1 MRVSILMPCL
11 NEAETIE
18 ECIKKAQTYLAAN
31 NIDGE
36 IVIADNGSTDN
47 SVYLAEK
54 LNARV
59 VRCEKKEYGAALKYG
74 IAGCDLSPS

>member
-1 MRVSILMPCL
+1 MKVSILMPCL

-18 ECIKKAQTYLAAN
+18 ECIRKEQTYLAAN

-47 SVYLAEK
+47 SVYLADFQCWMALSK
-54 LNARV
+54 L
-59 VRCEKKEYGAALKYG
+59 LKR
-74 IAGCDLSPS
+74 DMNM

>member
-18 ECIKKAQTYLAAN
+18 ECIRKAQRYLAAN

-47 SVYLAEK
+47 SVYLAENSMQGLSGVK
-54 LNARV
+54 RKDMERHLNMEYHSAR
-59 VRCEKKEYGAALKYG
+59 ENT
-74 IAGCDLSPS
+74 